1 MLPTPNSYTVVSDFA
16 LVVETS
22 TLTPKFTQGP
32 NPMKITSYQ
41 KREKKKGQR
50 VTGEKTEKEGG

>member
-41 KREKKKGQR
+41 KREKKKKRPAGNR
-50 VTGEKTEKEGG
+50 